1 MCTRGFGFW
10 IMALLIKSN
19 LAKKK
24 KSNFTAMRGP
34 ENLLPVPN
42 PKACPILERNR
53 SYIWTRD
60 LMINGPS
67 GQFHNQIRL
76 VFNAL
81 VN

>member
-19 LAKKK
+19 LAKKKK

-42 PKACPILERNR
+42 PKACPLFGEK
-53 SYIWTRD
+53 
-60 LMINGPS
+60 
-67 GQFHNQIRL
+67 
-76 VFNAL
+76 
-81 VN
+81 